1 MSRTPS
7 RTDPRTDPIYYCNST
22 VATVETPTVDLYSRT
37 DPVSDPV
44 SDPLLITYLQLMTHE
59 CTFFL
64 KD

>member
-1 MSRTPS
+1 VSRTPS

-37 DPVSDPV
+37 TVESHLFW
-44 SDPLLITYLQLMTHE
+44 DPLLITYLQLMIHE
-59 CTFFL
+59 CTLFL